1 MTRRKVELRREEI
14 LTGTI
19 AQIESSGMSSL
30 RVGDVAQALGVS
42 SGLIFY
48 HFATKDAL
56 LVQALEYAVVS
67 DAEQLDK
74 ALGTP
79 GDPVERLREVL
90 GQYGPTGPAHGWTL
104 WVDAWSM
111 ALRNA
116 AIRRSLRKL
125 DERWR
130 DALKQVIDE
139 GVASG
144 HFTCADP
151 SGAVTRI
158 GALLD
163 GLSVAALVYET
174 VSRQELQTW
183 VRNATADEVGIGRHR
198 LTAC

>member
-1 MTRRKVELRREEI
+1 MSRRKVELRREEI
-14 LTGTI
+14 LAATI
-19 AQIESSGMSSL
+19 AQIEASGMSSL
-30 RVGDVAQALGVS
+30 RVVDIASALGVS

-74 ALGTP
+74 ALALP

-90 GQYGPTGPAHGWTL
+90 GQYGPTGQAHGWTL
-104 WVDAWSM
+104 WIDAWSV
-111 ALRNA
+111 ALRTA
-116 AIRRSLRKL
+116 AIRGSLRKL
-125 DERWR
+125 DQRWR
-130 DALKQVIDE
+130 NALKEVIDE
-139 GVASG
+139 GVRSG

-151 SGAVTRI
+151 DSAVTRI

-174 VSRQELQTW
+174 VSRKELQSW
-183 VRNATADEVGIGRHR
+183 VRNATADEVGIARGE
-198 LTAC
+198 LAPG